1 LINPSLTLFASFK
14 AFTPFTSHLSP
25 FHFLLVFFLSLPPFL
40 LNRHR
45 PMTDIVDLELTLH
58 AHAPASAAGT
68 AVGAV
73 ALNAGMSSV
82 RATRLQALIEQIVLE
97 IRARE
102 CVNGAE
108 DILLQVMHGDGRI
121 RVRFQDHH
129 LPAAHSDT
137 HRSEARHMV
146 ALGFADRLQMKS
158 GGIEGNFS
166 ICDIKINPQESDV
179 MGDEQILP
187 ESVSAVS
194 HAEAQALQIRPMQA
208 SDAQHL
214 AKCVYRCYGYS
225 YPNPMMYE
233 SRHIQRALK
242 SGMMHSVVAVTPKGE
257 VVGHCALTFDSHDD
271 LVPEAGKMIVDPR
284 YRGHHLSDLLAKER
298 KAVAERLGLVG
309 FWSECVTN
317 HPFSQR
323 EIIATGGAETG
334 LLIGAVPAGIT
345 MQGLVNAPG
354 TRLSLLPFFVPLKK
368 ERHRLIHL
376 PARHLKSAQE
386 MAQSL
391 GLAREI
397 NTDLS
402 AQQTPKSSALAPNP
416 LSNAALRNSASAK
429 DKTQM
434 SVAFSSQAEYGHIH
448 ITHIGDD
455 LLAKI
460 THELDLLQQFHLA
473 VVHCDL
479 PLDQPRVITAIEEL
493 ESLKFF
499 WGAWLPEF
507 NEHGDV
513 LRLQR
518 INRPVDTLAIVC
530 ARPEGEAVRDHVIT
544 EWARV
549 REINP

>member
-1 LINPSLTLFASFK
+1 
-14 AFTPFTSHLSP
+14 
-25 FHFLLVFFLSLPPFL
+25 
-40 LNRHR
+40 
-45 PMTDIVDLELTLH
+45 MTDIVDLELTLH
-58 AHAPASAAGT
+58 AHAPASAAGA

-73 ALNAGMSSV
+73 ALNAGMSSM

-102 CVNGAE
+102 FVDGAE

-121 RVRFQDHH
+121 RVRFQDHR
-129 LPAAHSDT
+129 LPAARADT

-146 ALGFADRLQMKS
+146 ALGFADRLQIKS

-166 ICDIKINPQESDV
+166 VCDIRINQQESDV

-187 ESVSAVS
+187 ESVAAVS
-194 HAEAQALQIRPMQA
+194 HEEAQTLQVRPMVPT
-208 SDAQHL
+208 DAQSL

-257 VVGHCALTFDSHDD
+257 VVGHCALTFDAHGD

-298 KAVAERLGLVG
+298 KAVAERMGLVG

-323 EIIATGGAETG
+323 EMISTGGAETG
-334 LLIGAVPAGIT
+334 LLIGAAPAGIN
-345 MQGLVNAPG
+345 MQGLANAPD

-368 ERHRLIHL
+368 ELQRLIHL
-376 PARHLKSAQE
+376 PARHLEPAQQ
-386 MAQSL
+386 MARSL

-397 NTDLS
+397 NTDIS
-402 AQQTPKSSALAPNP
+402 AQRTA
-416 LSNAALRNSASAK
+416 NAK
-429 DKTQM
+429 TKTQM

-455 LLAKI
+455 LLVKI
-460 THELDLLQQFHLA
+460 AHELELLQQFHLA

-479 PLDQPRVITAIEEL
+479 PLDQPSVIAAIEQM

-513 LRLQR
+513 LRLQQ
-518 INRPVDTLAIVC
+518 INRPVDTSKVVC
-530 ARPEGEAVRDHVIT
+530 ARAEGDAVRDYVIA

-549 REINP
+549 RDITP